1 MQKVTLAFFQL
12 CLETKEGISFYQ
24 IDELKWPPNKIDS
37 QCHTQKTVKNYLFR
51 KSKILSVHHHF

>member
-37 QCHTQKTVKNYLFR
+37 QCHTKKTSKNICSEKARF
-51 KSKILSVHHHF
+51 